1 MSPDAS
7 TSDSR
12 RGRLLILSGPS
23 GVGKTTLAHA
33 LVDRLGAVFSVSM
46 TTRPVTPKDVPGR
59 DYFFVTAEEFQRARD
74 AGDLLEWANVFDNLY
89 GTPRAEVERELHAG
103 RDVLLE
109 IDVHGCIQVKRNMP
123 EAVAMFVLPPS
134 EDVLLQ
140 RLRSRRREDETTIQ
154 KRFQKA
160 RDEIAT
166 ARSCGC
172 YSRFI
177 VNDDFDRAVEEAVGA
192 VGAVRGVGVVG
203 ARGREEA

>member
-1 MSPDAS
+1 MSLDAS
-7 TSDSR
+7 TSEPR

-33 LVDRLGAVFSVSM
+33 LVHRLGAVFSVSM

-59 DYFFVTAEEFQRARD
+59 DYHFVSTAEFERARE
-74 AGDLLEWANVFDNLY
+74 AGELLEWARVFDNFY
-89 GTPRAEVERELHAG
+89 GTPRAAVDRELHAG

-109 IDVHGCIQVKRNMP
+109 IDVHGCIQVKQNMP
-123 EAVAMFVLPPS
+123 ETVAMFVLPPS

-140 RLRSRRREDETTIQ
+140 RLRNRRREDETTIQ

-166 ARSCGC
+166 ARTCGC

-177 VNDDFDRAVEEAVGA
+177 VNDDFERAVEEAL
-192 VGAVRGVGVVG
+192 RGVEGETAAGERV
-203 ARGREEA
+203 